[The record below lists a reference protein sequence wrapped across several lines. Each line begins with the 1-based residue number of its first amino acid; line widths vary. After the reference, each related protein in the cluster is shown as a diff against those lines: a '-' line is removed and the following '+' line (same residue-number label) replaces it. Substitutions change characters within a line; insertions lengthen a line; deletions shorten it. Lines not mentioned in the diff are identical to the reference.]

1 MDVRGH
7 GQDFVWYRVLL
18 VTQHPIV
25 DSCMHSTLMCE
36 VEQSIVE
43 GCCVFVLKAQF
54 DVLGTMTR

>member
-36 VEQSIVE
+36 DEQSIVE
-43 GCCVFVLKAQF
+43 GCCV
-54 DVLGTMTR
+54 